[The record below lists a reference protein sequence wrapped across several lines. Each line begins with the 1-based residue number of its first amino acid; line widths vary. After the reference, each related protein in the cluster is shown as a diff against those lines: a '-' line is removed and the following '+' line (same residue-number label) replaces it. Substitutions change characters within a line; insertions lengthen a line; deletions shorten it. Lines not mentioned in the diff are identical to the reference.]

1 MVSLTT
7 VYILSVILTSIA
19 GIGSAFAGNKM
30 IGGATSIDLMPEE
43 PPQFTAPPSEEYPP
57 SSTEQTLSEVQQEP
71 ESYTR

>member
-30 IGGATSIDLMPEE
+30 IGGGIA
-43 PPQFTAPPSEEYPP
+43 PPVPPVDELEFTGPPSEESPP
-57 SSTEQTLSEVQQEP
+57 SSIEQT
-71 ESYTR
+71 